1 VTSTHLATLLLIGL
15 SSAALA
21 LVLPAGA
28 RKVASLLA
36 AHAPPADAGTST
48 YARLTSG
55 ALLFISF
62 SAPLLLFAR
71 HGPVKAILLCSGAML
86 LLGAADD
93 IPWPGRRTLPRLF
106 KVAFLVVVCWWA
118 SRLGIVVEAI
128 KPPFI
133 TILHPLGGFSRPLTV
148 AWLAVLTGGLVST
161 RKLPGFTSGLLAIAS
176 LSFLIVLALVGGS
189 AMPVG
194 TAVASALFGASLGYS
209 KWDFPPAPRPVGA
222 SAGEAG
228 PPSRLLLGSSGYY
241 SVSFAV
247 ASLTV
252 IGALKNTAFLIL
264 LVPLLVF
271 ALPLIDNTY
280 AAIYG
285 FQRGDAALALT
296 RRKEPLHQ
304 ALLHGGLGIRPLI
317 ALYFL
322 GACYCCL
329 VAILLVV
336 LIKISFLVKLAIVAF
351 AAAVGLTIFRLAA
364 RIASAP
370 PAAPRRVQLFG
381 VPVDALDMKTA
392 VSRIEQFIQERR
404 PHQVVTPDS
413 SAIARAQRDAELR
426 EILQTADLVTPDGMG
441 VVWMGRILGLGIG
454 ERLSGVDLVG
464 QICALA
470 VERNYSVYLLG
481 AREGV
486 AEEAAEALKRNLPGL
501 RIAGTWHGY
510 FSQEEEP
517 EVIARIKRS
526 NPDILLVAFGIPK
539 QEKWI
544 RRHLEELG
552 VPVAIGVGG
561 SLDVISGRVKRAPAW
576 IQKSG
581 LEWLYRT
588 AQHPA
593 RLPRLG
599 AVARFIWMGL
609 SRRR

>member
-1 VTSTHLATLLLIGL
+1 V
-15 SSAALA
+15 
-21 LVLPAGA
+21 
-28 RKVASLLA
+28 
-36 AHAPPADAGTST
+36 
-48 YARLTSG
+48 
-55 ALLFISF
+55 LLFVSL
-62 SAPLLLFAR
+62 SVPLLLFAS
-71 HGPVKAILLCSGAML
+71 HGPVKALLLCSGAML

-93 IPWPGRRTLPRLF
+93 IRTLPRWVKL
-106 KVAFLVVVCWWA
+106 VFLLVVCWWA
-118 SRLGIVVEAI
+118 SRMGIVVEAV
-128 KPPFI
+128 KPPFVA
-133 TILHPLGGFSRPLTV
+133 ILHPLGGLSRPLTV
-148 AWLAVLTGGLVST
+148 VWLAALTGGLIST

-176 LSFLIVLALVGGS
+176 LSFLAVLAIVGGS

-194 TAVASALFGASLGYS
+194 TAVAAALFGANLAYS
-209 KWDFPPAPRPVGA
+209 RWDFPPAPRPGPSAGVSAEA
-222 SAGEAG
+222 SAKAGEAG
-228 PPSRLLLGSSGYY
+228 PPPRLPLGSSGYY
-241 SVSFAV
+241 SMSFAF

-285 FQRGDAALALT
+285 FQRGDTALALT

-304 ALLHGGLGIRPLI
+304 ALLHRGLGIRPLL
-317 ALYFL
+317 ALYLAGVF
-322 GACYCCL
+322 YCCL
-329 VAILLVV
+329 VAVLLVA
-336 LIKISFLVKLAIVAF
+336 LIKISFLVKLVILAF
-351 AAAVGLTIFRLAA
+351 AAAMGLTIFRVAA
-364 RIASAP
+364 RIVS
-370 PAAPRRVQLFG
+370 PAKAGQRVRMFG
-381 VPVDALDMKTA
+381 IPVDALDMKTA
-392 VSRIEQFIQERR
+392 VSRIEQFIRERR
-404 PHQVVTPDS
+404 PHQVVTSDS
-413 SAIARAQRDAELR
+413 SAIARAQQDAELR

-470 VERNYSVYLLG
+470 VERGYSVYLLG

-486 AEEAAEALKRNLPGL
+486 AEEAARTLKKSFPGL
-501 RIAGTWHGY
+501 RIAGAWHGY
-510 FSQEEEP
+510 FSSEEEP
-517 EVIARIKRS
+517 EVIARIKQCK
-526 NPDILLVAFGIPK
+526 PDILLVAFGIPK

-544 RRHLEELG
+544 RRHLEDLA

-576 IQKSG
+576 VQKAG

-593 RLPRLG
+593 RLPRLA
-599 AVARFIWMGL
+599 AVARFVWMGL